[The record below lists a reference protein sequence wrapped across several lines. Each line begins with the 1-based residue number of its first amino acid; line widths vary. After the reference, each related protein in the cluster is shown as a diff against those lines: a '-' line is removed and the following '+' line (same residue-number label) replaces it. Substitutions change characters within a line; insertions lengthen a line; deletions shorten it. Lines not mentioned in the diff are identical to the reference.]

1 MSYFVVS
8 PSAVTILSR
17 RLSPP
22 GAVFPFPCS
31 ILWTNCRDY
40 DKRKAACV
48 PLFPLAGFSLKRLPV
63 RTAIGRFFTRFCF
76 AAIGRF
82 FPPFFLNHGFS
93 RLYFFSV
100 PPFLFVFFAADRLFM
115 RLFKR
120 SRKISPPF
128 FGNSAFSPFLFSF
141 FRFFLACS
149 LFLFPSTLPCLSR
162 LLFSSILLSPLAFS
176 FRKNERSPLPFD
188 ARPDRPA
195 RSLYAFPF
203 PYQIFRFS
211 I

>member
-22 GAVFPFPCS
+22 GAVFPFPCF
-31 ILWTNCRDY
+31 ILWTNSRDY

-63 RTAIGRFFTRFCF
+63 RTAIGRFF
-76 AAIGRF
+76 
-82 FPPFFLNHGFS
+82 PPFFLNHGFS
-93 RLYFFSV
+93 RLYSFSV
-100 PPFLFVFFAADRLFM
+100 PPFVFVFFAAGRLFM

-128 FGNSAFSPFLFSF
+128 FGNSAFSPCLFSF

-195 RSLYAFPF
+195 RPLYAFPF